1 MEQEYFNGLA
11 TPVIVKI
18 AFVEKMSSKT
28 NITERQIK
36 ICEGLIK
43 SLVKDKI
50 IFQFYKKFNRW
61 FKIPF
66 DLIDKTIIDYRTN
79 PKHRVN
85 IVYTINKN
93 GGEQV
98 ENTEEMN
105 SIYPGI
111 FTKNIIMFYGKKLLT
126 RFWNILMSIL
136 MEKKLQLTQYVLVR
150 KYIQ

>member
-1 MEQEYFNGLA
+1 MA

-36 ICEGLIK
+36 ICEGLIMI
-43 SLVKDKI
+43 LVKDKI

-85 IVYTINKN
+85 LVYTIRC
-93 GGEQV
+93 V
-98 ENTEEMN
+98 
-105 SIYPGI
+105 
-111 FTKNIIMFYGKKLLT
+111 
-126 RFWNILMSIL
+126 
-136 MEKKLQLTQYVLVR
+136 
-150 KYIQ
+150 